1 MLLLPENI
9 CSSVDW
15 EQLCQCHLGTI
26 VLRLLGNICG
36 SVTWEQSHQS
46 HLGTIAP
53 VSFWDNRAS
62 LTWEQSQQS
71 HLGTFVPVPFAVN
84 KKKCMKNW
92 YFEFFSVELLENCK
106 SFSNPITVTFTTESL
121 LKFHN
126 LRKFYNKKRSK
137 LYTVL
142 WYLYAFL
149 ERILYINTFLLK
161 WRPQLCVSSL
171 IFSTITWRTIS
182 IDKFILRNYAAYYQR
197 GCCTGKSLTPIFCS
211 YL

>member
-1 MLLLPENI
+1 MLLLPGNI

-36 SVTWEQSHQS
+36 SVTWEQWHQS

-71 HLGTFVPVPFAVN
+71 HLGTFVPVSLGNNRIKSKLPVPFAVN

-92 YFEFFSVELLENCK
+92 YFGFFFRRIAGKLQIFFQPDS
-106 SFSNPITVTFTTESL
+106 VTFTTESL

-149 ERILYINTFLLK
+149 EIILYINTFLLK
-161 WRPQLCVSSL
+161 
-171 IFSTITWRTIS
+171 
-182 IDKFILRNYAAYYQR
+182 
-197 GCCTGKSLTPIFCS
+197 
-211 YL
+211 